1 MFGKPWYWPWLS
13 RTLSS
18 LHLHQPTSVIYQ
30 IIITYLLHGN
40 TLINYCLIPFR
51 IKTFLDIFSSPLV
64 LSTELEEKKKR
75 CFFFNLH
82 FTLSDAFWSNQ
93 RACNICQIFGLT
105 SLYNHCILKLNFK
118 LNRQWHLENI
128 LGVLIL
134 LALLSMSMFV
144 KKFL

>member
-13 RTLSS
+13 RTLLS

-75 CFFFNLH
+75 CFFLIYILPYLM
-82 FTLSDAFWSNQ
+82 TSG
-93 RACNICQIFGLT
+93 QIKGHVTFVR
-105 SLYNHCILKLNFK
+105 SLASHHCIIIASWNSILSWTDNDILKIYWVSWFCLHYWVWVC
-118 LNRQWHLENI
+118 L
-128 LGVLIL
+128 
-134 LALLSMSMFV
+134 
-144 KKFL
+144 